1 MHFVFENICR
11 KRVRRQMTIWERL
24 KSRVCWARLWG
35 SVWRPPDMNMKLRHK
50 KHFWGWATKPK
61 CCRKRDL
68 SFTEGMTIHIPSLS
82 LSLNC
87 CLCRQPHLGSA
98 FWVIFL
104 RSSLSACAETCE
116 CWMQS
121 ETIPSAFLLPTLS
134 SNRWLYRCSSTG
146 ETIRE
151 SISVQNNCLFALLRI
166 LMWSLPFEISEVVK
180 WVRHSRL
187 FILIFMALSVFQTG
201 VS

>member
-1 MHFVFENICR
+1 MLQEERPFIY
-11 KRVRRQMTIWERL
+11 RRNDNT
-24 KSRVCWARLWG
+24 
-35 SVWRPPDMNMKLRHK
+35 HT
-50 KHFWGWATKPK
+50 F
-61 CCRKRDL
+61 
-68 SFTEGMTIHIPSLS
+68 S

-87 CLCRQPHLGSA
+87 CLCRQPHLGSV

-104 RSSLSACAETCE
+104 QSSLSACAETCG

-151 SISVQNNCLFALLRI
+151 SNSVQNNCLCIADNCFVI
-166 LMWSLPFEISEVVK
+166 TSFWNEWSCKMSVK
-180 WVRHSRL
+180 KQIIHLNLYGS
-187 FILIFMALSVFQTG
+187 FC
-201 VS
+201 VSDWCIVNSIH